1 MESDILG
8 KQTMKMELQES
19 LAASKTSCDHES
31 KSKKDKWDEGKKK
44 TNIKLTHLESGNERE
59 MFQKYIVIYLNLWIL

>member
-19 LAASKTSCDHES
+19 LAASKTSVIM
-31 KSKKDKWDEGKKK
+31 KAKAKK
-44 TNIKLTHLESGNERE
+44 INEMKARRR
-59 MFQKYIVIYLNLWIL
+59 QI